1 MQPSPITIVPPP
13 QQGRPALHDIDVER
27 DLKHFPC
34 WFSVAPRCTSRAA
47 PLHPS
52 SRMPAMR
59 RRALFAASLG
69 ATLAATPIAGAQHIV
84 GARDARALRADSV
97 FQRFD
102 RTDSPG
108 CALGVYRDG
117 RVLYAR
123 GYGMASLE
131 HGVALTPRSVL
142 DIGSISKQFTAMAM
156 LMLEKEGRISLDD
169 PIRKYFPEMPAYADK
184 VTLRRALSQT
194 SGLRDLYTMMGQTG
208 RAFEGDTIDA
218 LRVITRSAEP
228 NYAPGDR
235 YLYTNSGWILAAQII
250 YRLTGRTLAQFA
262 EERIFA
268 PLGMHDTRYLA
279 DAATI
284 IPGGA
289 EGYAPR
295 QGGGFRLARSSYDGA
310 ILGAGA
316 VHTSIEDFGRWL
328 ENYDAATVGGRDI
341 IAKMT
346 TATTL
351 NDGSPAR
358 SGATQAYALGLNVGT
373 LRGLRVVSH
382 GGSWAGYRAHFL
394 RFPDERVAVA
404 TFCNLTTSGPDSLAR
419 KVAGI
424 YLADRMQPDSAAMWT
439 VALASAASTSLSGS
453 ITAFAG
459 VWRNVERGEVRRTR
473 AVGDTLFLL
482 GGERTR
488 MVPIDG
494 GRFRAGT
501 GSEIRFEIGAA
512 PARMIVRTAGDSVAY
527 VRADAVTPSA
537 TQLAEYAGNYRNEEV
552 EATHTW
558 KLEKD
563 QLVVYANDRR
573 LGVLDPSYR
582 DGFTRGGSVIDVARD
597 SRGRITGFV
606 VQAGR
611 VRNLRFTKVR

>member
-1 MQPSPITIVPPP
+1 
-13 QQGRPALHDIDVER
+13 
-27 DLKHFPC
+27 
-34 WFSVAPRCTSRAA
+34 
-47 PLHPS
+47 
-52 SRMPAMR
+52 MR
-59 RRALFAASLG
+59 RTVCFASLVFVVVS
-69 ATLAATPIAGAQHIV
+69 LTPGTADGQHIV
-84 GARDARALRADSV
+84 GVRDDRALRADSV

-117 RVLYAR
+117 RILYAR

-131 HGVALTPRSVL
+131 HGVSLTPRSVL

-156 LMLEKEGRISLDD
+156 LMLEKEGKISLDD

-208 RAFEGDTIDA
+208 RPFEGDTVDA
-218 LRVITRSAEP
+218 LRIITRAAEP
-228 NYAPGDR
+228 NYEPGAR

-250 YRLTGRTLAQFA
+250 YRLTGKTLAEFA

-295 QGGGFRLARSSYDGA
+295 QKGFRLARSTYDGA

-316 VHTSIEDFGRWL
+316 VHTTIEDFGRWL
-328 ENYDAATVGGRDI
+328 NNYDAAAVGGRDI
-341 IAKMT
+341 IEKMT
-346 TATTL
+346 TPTRL
-351 NDGSPAR
+351 NDGSPAA
-358 SGATQAYALGLNVGT
+358 SSPHQAYALGLNVGT

-424 YLADRMQPDSAAMWT
+424 YLADRMQPDSAALWT
-439 VALASAASTSLSGS
+439 VALAGTPSAEVPASGLG
-453 ITAFAG
+453 AFVG
-459 VWRNVERGEVRRTR
+459 VWRNIERGEVRRTR
-473 AVGDTLFLL
+473 LAGDTLFATL
-482 GGERTR
+482 GERVR
-488 MVPIDG
+488 LVPLEG
-494 GRFRAGT
+494 RRFRAG
-501 GSEIRFEIGAA
+501 SDREIRFDGGAGA
-512 PARMIVRTAGDSVAY
+512 PSRMVVRVAGDSTVY
-527 VRADAVTPSA
+527 VRADTVALTA
-537 TQLAEYAGNYRNEEV
+537 AQLAEYAADYRNDEV
-552 EATHTW
+552 EATHSW
-558 KLEKD
+558 KVEKGE
-563 QLVVYANDRR
+563 LIVYAGNRR
-573 LGVLDPSYR
+573 LGALEPSYK
-582 DGFTRGGSVIDVARD
+582 DGFTRGGSVIDMVRD

-606 VQAGR
+606 VQSGR
-611 VRNLRFTKVR
+611 VRNLRFTKAR